1 MADAERELGIIVRAQ
16 DFASKTIAGISEKVG
31 GLEGFAGKAK
41 TGLLIGAGV
50 ATAGV
55 AAAGGIIGKGVKDGI
70 QLLTELENANAG
82 TASALSASGLAAK
95 ISAAQVREWSN
106 EIEAGTGAAVDDKAI
121 QAAANTLIR
130 FGEVGADSLK
140 TAMQVSTDLG
150 VSMGSTESAALALT
164 KAMADPLNVKTIGR
178 TIKLTKAEQ
187 DHLKSLGDLTDEE
200 KARYTALKKTD
211 KVAADTYAAE
221 IRATRVERTRVA
233 LLAMLAEKTKG
244 AAEAT
249 QGPYQRAL
257 STLSDTMDDAKMA
270 LAKGFLPVLTRV
282 AEKIKTFIG
291 KPENMDR
298 IGALGDKLAGA
309 FDRLMGMA
317 EKVPWQMIA
326 DTLTVAAGAAGSLV
340 DAFLRMPD
348 WVKAAVISGW
358 GLNKVTG
365 GALAGLLSGVAKG
378 VGEFVIGQL
387 KGAIGIQA
395 ALVNVTGPVAG
406 IPGGAGVPGAVAGP
420 ASRIG
425 SIAATVA
432 KVAGA
437 GAKAVLG
444 AFVAL
449 PPWVQTAVLT
459 GWGLNKLTGGAIGS
473 LVGQLA
479 GGLIKGVLGITAG
492 IVNVTGPV
500 AGLPG
505 GGAGAVPGVAAK
517 GAGRLGA
524 IASGIAKVTIVGMAA
539 GVAVALAKELA
550 DQSGA
555 IREQGKGVVE
565 QAKNFGNTGSEA
577 AIVAAINS
585 IDEQAKSP
593 LNAMALAITNPL
605 NGGLDAL
612 RDTRMS
618 LVASLNT
625 LRTATA
631 AGDTRVAGRI
641 DSMTA
646 AVRAIKIA
654 PVINVS
660 AYPQV
665 TIRNVSI
672 ANRIASAVDVRTG
685 RGNAKIYEG
694 RP

>member
-432 KVAGA
+432 KVA
-437 GAKAVLG
+437 V
-444 AFVAL
+444 
-449 PPWVQTAVLT
+449 
-459 GWGLNKLTGGAIGS
+459 
-473 LVGQLA
+473 
-479 GGLIKGVLGITAG
+479 
-492 IVNVTGPV
+492 
-500 AGLPG
+500 
-505 GGAGAVPGVAAK
+505 
-517 GAGRLGA
+517 
-524 IASGIAKVTIVGMAA
+524 VGMAA
-539 GVAVALAKELA
+539 GVVVALANALA
-550 DQSGA
+550 DQSGQ

-565 QAKNFGNTGSEA
+565 KAKTFGNTGSET
-577 AIVAAINS
+577 AIVAAINN
-585 IDEQAKSP
+585 IDEQVKNP
-593 LNAMALAITNPL
+593 LNAMALIITNPL

-612 RDTRMS
+612 RETRTS

-631 AGDTRVAGRI
+631 SGDERVGARI
-641 DSMTA
+641 TSLNA
-646 AVRAIKIA
+646 AIRAIKIA
-654 PVINVS
+654 PVINVPV
-660 AYPQV
+660 YV
-665 TIRNVSI
+665 TSTVSVRNQTV
-672 ANRIASAVDVRTG
+672 AMAVRARYVKARGSSGDVRD
-685 RGNAKIYEG
+685 IL
-694 RP
+694 